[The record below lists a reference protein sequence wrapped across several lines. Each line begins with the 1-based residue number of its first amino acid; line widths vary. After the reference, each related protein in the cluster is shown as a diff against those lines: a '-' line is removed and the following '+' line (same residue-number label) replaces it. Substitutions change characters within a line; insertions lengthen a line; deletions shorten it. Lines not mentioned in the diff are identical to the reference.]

1 MSRPRP
7 LRWMRHSKP
16 LVDGLLQRTVSPAA
30 GVSPGQ
36 LTQYCAP
43 EHNSDA
49 PDSLRIYCRSDSH
62 YVSQEFVQSE
72 GMVVTIWP
80 RQNAAKTAIVLW
92 AFLNNRF

>member
-1 MSRPRP
+1 
-7 LRWMRHSKP
+7 MRHSKP

-36 LTQYCAP
+36 VTQYCAP

-72 GMVVTIWP
+72 GMVVTMRASTECCKNHNSALGI
-80 RQNAAKTAIVLW
+80 LE
-92 AFLNNRF
+92 